1 MERLQKKC
9 LMASLLTHGALVL
22 ALVFG
27 AAFIKHEAPEPL
39 QQSAVL
45 QMITLPAEL
54 TDGMTQIGGGS
65 PQSASVAP
73 APAAPVQP
81 ERQAEPEPAPV
92 PPTPTPVVESPRP
105 VVEPPTVK
113 AVEPP
118 PVPKPKELE
127 KVKPAPKPKLE
138 KVVETP
144 KPKPAPAPEKK
155 KIAVVL
161 DTVVRKPDTA
171 KDRQKEEQRQADE
184 RARQAAD
191 RQRQNVQ
198 TALKNLDR
206 LGSTLSTGTTVD
218 VASLGVGSGG
228 WGGTGPTLVNYAQWV
243 KEIYDRHWIVTDAV
257 KSDDGIVKVEIVVQR
272 NGDARGKILRGSGD
286 ATLDRT
292 VQTALDR
299 VKNIGYPF
307 PDGAKDSSRTFII
320 NFNVKSRRGAG

>member
-9 LMASLLTHGALVL
+9 LMGSLLTHGALVL
-22 ALVFG
+22 AMLFG
-27 AAFIKHEAPEPL
+27 AAFIKPDAPEILPPP
-39 QQSAVL
+39 VPL

-54 TDGMTQIGGGS
+54 TDGMTKMGGGS
-65 PQSASVAP
+65 PQPVASAP
-73 APAAPVQP
+73 APAAPAQP
-81 ERQAEPEPAPV
+81 QREPEPTPA
-92 PPTPTPVVESPRP
+92 PPTPAPEPPRP
-105 VVEPPTVK
+105 VVVEPVK
-113 AVEPP
+113 VAEPP

-127 KVKPAPKPKLE
+127 KVKPVTKPKPTPT
-138 KVVETP
+138 KVVE
-144 KPKPAPAPEKK
+144 KPKPAPEKP
-155 KIAVVL
+155 KIKVNLDPVV
-161 DTVVRKPDTA
+161 VA
-171 KDRQKEEQRQADE
+171 KDTWRERQKEDQRKADE
-184 RARQAAD
+184 RAKRD
-191 RQRQNVQ
+191 LERQRQKID

-206 LGSTLSTGTTVD
+206 LGSSLSTGTTVD

-292 VQTALDR
+292 VQRALDSVR
-299 VKNIGYPF
+299 NIGYAF
-307 PDGAKDSSRTFII
+307 PKDAKDSSRTFII